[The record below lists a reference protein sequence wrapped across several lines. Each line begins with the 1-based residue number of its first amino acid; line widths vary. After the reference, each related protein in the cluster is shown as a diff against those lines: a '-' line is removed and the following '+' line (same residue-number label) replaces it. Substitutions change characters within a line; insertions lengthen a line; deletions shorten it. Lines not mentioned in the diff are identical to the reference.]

1 MTRFN
6 PCWHFWHVHISK
18 WFYLPPRGSV
28 AEACFPTWLVRQPE
42 TIDHSTLKK
51 SSLLLTHL
59 TAVTWS
65 SLHGFSTVTVDS
77 ATWSPAQQHEAATL
91 SLKTNAA
98 SAPRGQKTS
107 FDIKKI
113 SPWSKHVLVYQEL
126 KAQKS
131 HPRHRSGC
139 STLLRVPFR
148 KLLVYVSLFISKYS

>member
-1 MTRFN
+1 MLTFLTR
-6 PCWHFWHVHISK
+6 PHLQVSK

-42 TIDHSTLKK
+42 TIDHSRLKNPRC
-51 SSLLLTHL
+51 SSHTWQQWRGPPCTVSAPSRW
-59 TAVTWS
+59 TAPP
-65 SLHGFSTVTVDS
+65 G
-77 ATWSPAQQHEAATL
+77 SPAQQHEAATL

-98 SAPRGQKTS
+98 SAPRGHNTS

-131 HPRHRSGC
+131 HRRHRSGC